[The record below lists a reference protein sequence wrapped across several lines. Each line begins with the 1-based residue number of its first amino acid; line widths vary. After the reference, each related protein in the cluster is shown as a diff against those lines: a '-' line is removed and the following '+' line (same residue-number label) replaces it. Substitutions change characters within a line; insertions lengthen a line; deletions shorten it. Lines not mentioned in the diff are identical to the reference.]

1 MSIMGTQ
8 HTELRLA
15 SPAAYAARDMDASDP
30 GTAADAA
37 EWSLGR
43 LLSMAARLVEQEWN
57 SWLASRDL
65 THAGLLALH
74 ALRSGPRA
82 QRELAAASMVEE
94 QTMSKVL
101 DRLERAGYVTRDR
114 DTADRRR
121 LVVRRTPAGERAYRG
136 AVDADVAN
144 TIVTARLDDPA
155 AFRRQLIQLITGVLA
170 TRGESVPDSL
180 AAPSA
185 DPATGPR

>member
-1 MSIMGTQ
+1 MN
-8 HTELRLA
+8 A
-15 SPAAYAARDMDASDP
+15 SATGPA
-30 GTAADAA
+30 GDAA

-74 ALRSGPRA
+74 ALRSGPRT

-101 DRLERAGYVTRDR
+101 DRLERAGYVTRER
-114 DTADRRR
+114 DPADRRR
-121 LVVRRTPAGERAYRG
+121 LVVRRTPAGEQAYQ
-136 AVDADVAN
+136 AAIDADVAN
-144 TIVTARLDDPA
+144 TIVTARLDDPG
-155 AFRRQLIQLITGVLA
+155 AFRGELVQLIAGLLA
-170 TRGESVPDSL
+170 ARGETVPDSL
-180 AAPSA
+180 AAPPA
-185 DPATGPR
+185 DRAVGLP

>member
-1 MSIMGTQ
+1 MNTS
-8 HTELRLA
+8 A
-15 SPAAYAARDMDASDP
+15 PDPADS
-30 GTAADAA
+30 AAD
-37 EWSLGR
+37 WPFGR

-57 SWLASRDL
+57 SWLAGRDL

-121 LVVRRTPAGERAYRG
+121 LVVRRTPAGEQAHRSAI
-136 AVDADVAN
+136 DADVAN
-144 TIVTARLDDPA
+144 TIVTARLNDPET
-155 AFRRQLIQLITGVLA
+155 FRRQLTQLIAGLLA
-170 TRGESVPDSL
+170 ARGESMPASLSVP
-180 AAPSA
+180 PA

>member
-1 MSIMGTQ
+1 MGTQ

-15 SPAAYAARDMDASDP
+15 SPAAYAARDMSASDP
-30 GTAADAA
+30 DTTGDAA
-37 EWSLGR
+37 EWTLGR

-57 SWLASRDL
+57 SWLATRDM

-114 DTADRRR
+114 DPADRRR
-121 LVVRRTPAGERAYRG
+121 LVIRCTPAGERAYRG
-136 AVDADVAN
+136 AIDADVAN
-144 TIVTARLDDPA
+144 TIVTARLDDA
-155 AFRRQLIQLITGVLA
+155 GAFRRQLIQLIAGLLA
-170 TRGESVPDSL
+170 ARGESVPDSL

-185 DPATGPR
+185 DPAAGPR

>member
-1 MSIMGTQ
+1 MVMNS
-8 HTELRLA
+8 
-15 SPAAYAARDMDASDP
+15 SDP
-30 GTAADAA
+30 DTADGAA

-57 SWLASRDL
+57 GWLASRDL

-121 LVVRRTPAGERAYRG
+121 LVVQRTPAGERAYRG
-136 AVDADVAN
+136 AIDADVAN
-144 TIVTARLDDPA
+144 TIVTARLDDPET
-155 AFRRQLIQLITGVLA
+155 FRRQLIQLITGLLA
-170 TRGESVPDSL
+170 ARGESVPASL
-180 AAPSA
+180 AGPTA

>member
-1 MSIMGTQ
+1 MVMNTS
-8 HTELRLA
+8 A
-15 SPAAYAARDMDASDP
+15 PD
-30 GTAADAA
+30 TADGAA

-57 SWLASRDL
+57 GWLASRDM

-101 DRLERAGYVTRDR
+101 DRLERAGYVTRER

-121 LVVRRTPAGERAYRG
+121 LVVRRTLAGERAYRG
-136 AVDADVAN
+136 AIDADVAN
-144 TIVTARLDDPA
+144 TIVTARLDDPG
-155 AFRRQLIQLITGVLA
+155 AFRRQLIQLIAGLLA
-170 TRGESVPDSL
+170 ARGESVPASL

-185 DPATGPR
+185 DPATGLR

>member
-1 MSIMGTQ
+1 MEMNT
-8 HTELRLA
+8 
-15 SPAAYAARDMDASDP
+15 SDLD
-30 GTAADAA
+30 TADDGA

-57 SWLASRDL
+57 NWLADRDL

-74 ALRSGPRA
+74 ALRSGPRT

-101 DRLERAGYVTRDR
+101 DRLERAGYVTRER

-121 LVVRRTPAGERAYRG
+121 LVVQRTPAGEQAYRG
-136 AVDADVAN
+136 AIDADVAN
-144 TIVTARLDDPA
+144 TILTARLDDPS
-155 AFRRQLIQLITGVLA
+155 AFRCQLIQLIAGLLA
-170 TRGESVPDSL
+170 ARGESVPDSL
-180 AAPSA
+180 AAASA
-185 DPATGPR
+185 DRTTGPR